1 MDIDTMLVDFCK
13 RAKTDYTP
21 EHIKSIMNGNY
32 TIMSEDG
39 FMVFNFVLDEAQVFF
54 CYVVPGRPNTFHEF
68 VKTIELLAKSKGCK
82 KVKFVTK
89 RDKAFARALPDY
101 KPCAV
106 MFEKGL
112 I

>member
-1 MDIDTMLVDFCK
+1 MLEDFCS

-21 EHIKSIMNGNY
+21 EHVKSVMNGNY
-32 TIMSEDG
+32 SLVTDEG

-54 CYVVPGRPNTFHEF
+54 CYVLPGSNAFAEF

-82 KVKFVTK
+82 KVKFITK

-106 MFEKGL
+106 MFEKEL